1 MINFIQGTIIENC
14 NDHQV
19 VAINSQFYLNI
30 FVPTMQRKNQ
40 GEITNLYTH
49 LHWHQENGP
58 SLYGFD
64 TKDAKLVFM
73 LLIECNGIG
82 PKAALSILNQAESS
96 NIITAIAE
104 KDSKFLSSLSGIGA
118 KKAEQI
124 ILTLHAK
131 VTKIIND
138 GIINLATGQTYI
150 NDLISVLQSL
160 SYSKVEVD
168 QALNYLRSLENKP
181 AGFDDALRKSLSFLT
196 TNK

>member
-14 NDHQV
+14 NDYQV
-19 VAINSQFYLNI
+19 VAVSNQFYLNI
-30 FVPTMQRKNQ
+30 FVPAMQRKNP
-40 GEITNLYTH
+40 GETTNLYTY

-58 SLYGFD
+58 TLYGFD

-82 PKAALSILNQAESS
+82 PKAALTVLNQAESS

-104 KDSKFLSSLSGIGA
+104 KDSKFLSSLSGIGS

-124 ILTLHAK
+124 ILTLHTK
-131 VTKIIND
+131 VSKIIND

-168 QALNYLRSLENKP
+168 QALNYLRALEHKP

>member
-82 PKAALSILNQAESS
+82 PKAAISILNQAEGS

>member
-14 NDHQV
+14 NDYQV
-19 VAINSQFYLNI
+19 VAINNQFYLNI
-30 FVPTMQRKNQ
+30 FVPSLQRKNQ
-40 GEITNLYTH
+40 GETANLYTH

-64 TKDAKLVFM
+64 SKDAKLVFM

-82 PKAALSILNQAESS
+82 PKAALSILNQAEAT

-104 KDSKFLSSLSGIGA
+104 KNTNFLSSLNGIGA

-138 GIINLATGQTYI
+138 GMINLATGQTYI
-150 NDLISVLQSL
+150 TDLISVLQSL

-168 QALNYLRSLENKP
+168 QALNYLRALENKP

>member
-1 MINFIQGTIIENC
+1 MINFIQGTIIENG
-14 NDHQV
+14 NDYQV
-19 VAINSQFYLNI
+19 IALNNQFYLNI
-30 FVPTMQRKNQ
+30 SVPLTQRKNQ
-40 GEITNLYTH
+40 GEIANLYTH
-49 LHWHQENGP
+49 LHWNQETGP
-58 SLYGFD
+58 SLYGFES
-64 TKDAKLVFM
+64 KDAKLVFM

-82 PKAALSILNQAESS
+82 PKAALSILNQADSS

-104 KDSKFLSSLSGIGA
+104 KNSNFLSSLSGIGA

-124 ILTLHAK
+124 ILSLHSK

-160 SYSKVEVD
+160 SYSKTEVD

-181 AGFDDALRKSLSFLT
+181 AGFDEALRKTLSFLT

>member
-1 MINFIQGTIIENC
+1 MINFIQGTIIENS
-14 NDHQV
+14 NDYQV
-19 VAINSQFYLNI
+19 IAVNNQFYLNI
-30 FVPTMQRKNQ
+30 FVPQMQRKNT
-40 GEITNLYTH
+40 GEIANLYTH

-64 TKDAKLVFM
+64 SKDTKLVFM

-82 PKAALSILNQAESS
+82 PKAALSILNQAEAT

-104 KDSKFLSSLSGIGA
+104 KDSKFLSSLSGIGN

-124 ILTLHAK
+124 ILNLHAK

-160 SYSKVEVD
+160 SYSKQEVD
-168 QALNYLRSLENKP
+168 QALSHLRSLEHKP

>member
-14 NDHQV
+14 NDYQV
-19 VAINSQFYLNI
+19 VAISNQFYLNI
-30 FVPTMQRKNQ
+30 FVPTMQRKIP

-58 SLYGFD
+58 TLYGFD
-64 TKDAKLVFM
+64 TNEAKLVFT

-82 PKAALSILNQAESS
+82 PKAALSILNQAESA

-124 ILTLHAK
+124 ILTLHSK

-168 QALNYLRSLENKP
+168 QALNYLRSLEHKP

>member
-1 MINFIQGTIIENC
+1 MSN
-14 NDHQV
+14 
-19 VAINSQFYLNI
+19 QFYLNI
-30 FVPTMQRKNQ
+30 FVPVIQRKNI

-64 TKDAKLVFM
+64 SKDAKLVFM

-82 PKAALSILNQAESS
+82 PKAAISILNQAEGS

-150 NDLISVLQSL
+150 TDLISVLQSL

-168 QALNYLRSLENKP
+168 QALNYLRALENKP

>member
-14 NDHQV
+14 NDYQV
-19 VAINSQFYLNI
+19 IAVNNQFYLNI
-30 FVPTMQRKNQ
+30 FVPQMQRKKE
-40 GEITNLYTH
+40 GEIANLYTH

-58 SLYGFD
+58 SLFGFES
-64 TKDAKLVFM
+64 KDAKLVFM

-82 PKAALSILNQAESS
+82 PKAAISILNQAEAT

-104 KDSKFLSSLSGIGA
+104 KDSKFLSSLSGIGT

-124 ILTLHAK
+124 ILNLHAK

-168 QALNYLRSLENKP
+168 QALSHLRSLEHKP
-181 AGFDDALRKSLSFLT
+181 VGFDDALRKSLSFLT

>member
-14 NDHQV
+14 NDYQV

-30 FVPTMQRKNQ
+30 FVPVIQRKNP

-82 PKAALSILNQAESS
+82 PKAAISILNQAEGS

-118 KKAEQI
+118 KKADQI
-124 ILTLHAK
+124 ILALHTK

>member
-1 MINFIQGTIIENC
+1 
-14 NDHQV
+14 
-19 VAINSQFYLNI
+19 
-30 FVPTMQRKNQ
+30 
-40 GEITNLYTH
+40 
-49 LHWHQENGP
+49 
-58 SLYGFD
+58 
-64 TKDAKLVFM
+64 M

-82 PKAALSILNQAESS
+82 PKAALSILNQADSS

-104 KDSKFLSSLSGIGA
+104 KNSNFLSSLSGIGA

-124 ILTLHAK
+124 ILSLHSK

-160 SYSKVEVD
+160 SYSKTEVD

-181 AGFDDALRKSLSFLT
+181 AGFDEALRKTLSFLT

>member
-14 NDHQV
+14 NDYQV
-19 VAINSQFYLNI
+19 VAINNQFYLNI
-30 FVPTMQRKNQ
+30 FVPSLQRKNQ
-40 GEITNLYTH
+40 GETANFYTH

-64 TKDAKLVFM
+64 SKDAKLVFM

-82 PKAALSILNQAESS
+82 PKAALSILNQAEAT

-104 KDSKFLSSLSGIGA
+104 KNTNFLSSLNGIGA

-124 ILTLHAK
+124 ILTLNAK

-138 GIINLATGQTYI
+138 GMINLATGQTYI
-150 NDLISVLQSL
+150 TDLISVLQSL

-168 QALNYLRSLENKP
+168 QALNYLRALENKP